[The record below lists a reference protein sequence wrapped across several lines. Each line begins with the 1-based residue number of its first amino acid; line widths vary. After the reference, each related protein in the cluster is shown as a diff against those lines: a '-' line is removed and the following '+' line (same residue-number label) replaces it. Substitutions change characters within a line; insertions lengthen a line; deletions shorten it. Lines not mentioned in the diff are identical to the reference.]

1 VSSRPP
7 TSPPARDGAA
17 PAQIAREVSA
27 LQATLLGRLR
37 EELTPAEPERFAE
50 TAARLA
56 TAFGEV
62 TAAAV
67 EALYDP
73 GDGGRDPATGLHG
86 QAQMRHR
93 LAQLIE
99 CARRYGHPF
108 SLVLLDFEGPGAG
121 NGQGVDGDR
130 GPAALPIVATALRES
145 IRLADEAYR
154 LDEDGLCVLAPEQLT
169 GGAVKMARRLARIL
183 DELEQAGG
191 LKITVSAGVASCP
204 EHGNQAEELLRE
216 ADTAMWRAR
225 ATGQPVAI
233 AGVQDR

>member
-1 VSSRPP
+1 M
-7 TSPPARDGAA
+7 
-17 PAQIAREVSA
+17 
-27 LQATLLGRLR
+27 QATLLGRLR
-37 EELTPAEPERFAE
+37 EELTPAEPERFAD

-67 EALYDP
+67 EALYEPD
-73 GDGGRDPATGLHG
+73 GAGGRDPATGLFG
-86 QAQMRHR
+86 GAQMRHR

-121 NGQGVDGDR
+121 DR
-130 GPAALPIVATALRES
+130 GAGEGGAPAVLPIVATALRES

-154 LDEDGLCVLAPEQLT
+154 LDEDELCVLAPEQLT

-183 DELEQAGG
+183 DELEAAGG

-204 EHGNQAEELLRE
+204 EHGNEPEQLLRE

>member
-1 VSSRPP
+1 MPSRQPISLPP
-7 TSPPARDGAA
+7 LNGDA
-17 PAQIAREVSA
+17 PGQIAREVSS
-27 LQATLLGRLR
+27 LQASLLARLR
-37 EELTPAEPERFAE
+37 EELTPAEPERFADS
-50 TAARLA
+50 AARLA

-67 EALYDP
+67 EALCDRA
-73 GDGGRDPATGLHG
+73 DDGRDPLTGFYG
-86 QAQMRHR
+86 AVQMRHR

-108 SLVLLDFEGPGAG
+108 SLVLLDFEGPG
-121 NGQGVDGDR
+121 QGDGRPD
-130 GPAALPIVATALRES
+130 GSEEPAVLPIVATALRES

-154 LDEDGLCVLAPEQLT
+154 LDEDELCVLAPDQLT
-169 GGAVKMARRLARIL
+169 GGAVKMARRLARML
-183 DELEQAGG
+183 TELEASGG
-191 LKITVSAGVASCP
+191 LKITASAGVASCP
-204 EHGNQAEELLRE
+204 EHGNRPEQLLRE

>member
-1 VSSRPP
+1 MPSRRPSNPP
-7 TSPPARDGAA
+7 PLNGDA
-17 PAQIAREVSA
+17 PAQIAREVSS
-27 LQATLLGRLR
+27 LQASLLARLR
-37 EELTPAEPERFAE
+37 EELTPAEPERFADS
-50 TAARLA
+50 AARLA

-67 EALYDP
+67 EAVCERS
-73 GDGGRDPATGLHG
+73 DGGRDPVTGLHG
-86 QAQMRHR
+86 AAQMRHR

-108 SLVLLDFEGPGAG
+108 SLVLLDFEGPVSA
-121 NGQGVDGDR
+121 NGQAEEGR
-130 GPAALPIVATALRES
+130 EPAVLPIVATALRES

-154 LDEDGLCVLAPEQLT
+154 LDDDELCVLAPDQLT
-169 GGAVKMARRLARIL
+169 GGAVKMARRLARML
-183 DELEQAGG
+183 VELEASGG

-204 EHGNQAEELLRE
+204 EHGNQPEQLLRE

-233 AGVQDR
+233 AGMQDR